1 MSTEPQIATS
11 PAGSDRP
18 QRADARRNHAL
29 ILEAAREVFSREG
42 VDAPI
47 DAVAERAGVGV
58 GTLYRHFPNKQAL
71 CAAIMADRI
80 GLLVA
85 EADELAGAVDAG
97 PALFTFLASMA
108 EHGARDMAL
117 ACAFAEAG
125 FELDNV
131 SERIKQPLID
141 AVDTLLRRAQA
152 AGAVRPDVTAGDLLA
167 LFSATC
173 LDADRR
179 PREASLAGCMRRVV
193 FDGLR
198 LPPK

>member
-1 MSTEPQIATS
+1 M
-11 PAGSDRP
+11 
-18 QRADARRNHAL
+18 RADARRNHAL
-29 ILEAAREVFSREG
+29 ILEAAREVFSADG

-71 CAAIMADRI
+71 FAAIMADRI
-80 GLLVA
+80 GLMVA
-85 EADELAGAVDAG
+85 EAGELANAEQPGA
-97 PALFTFLASMA
+97 ALFGFLASMA

-125 FELDNV
+125 FDLN
-131 SERIKQPLID
+131 SHHAQIKQPLID
-141 AVDTLLRRAQA
+141 AVDGLLRRAQA
-152 AGAVRPDVTAGDLLA
+152 AGAVRADVTADHLLA

-179 PREASLAGCMRRVV
+179 PREPSLAGCMRRVV

-198 LPPK
+198 SPAAG